1 MEEKKNYCKIKG
13 NIVIIFLHVLKDSK
27 NRKCLII
34 NYLGNEN
41 QYQKEFRIPVK
52 KIFLECVYFPL

>member
-13 NIVIIFLHVLKDSK
+13 NIVIIFLYVLKDFE

-41 QYQKEFRIPVK
+41 
-52 KIFLECVYFPL
+52 

>member
-13 NIVIIFLHVLKDSK
+13 NIVIIFLHVLKDSE
-27 NRKCLII
+27 NRKCLVI

-52 KIFLECVYFPL
+52 KIFLKCVCFTL